1 MISPALCFI
10 PLHGRRLIIMAKKDM
25 AKNEQD
31 TNCTMGTSICDIR
44 QLIDD
49 VDNTILEL
57 INRRLNLAKKIGEL
71 KEDTGNQVVD
81 STRESE
87 ILNRL
92 TALNKGPLNPNVLRH
107 IFIDIIAAARAI
119 QASQR
124 VAYLGPEATFTH
136 LAATSQFG
144 YSVTYVP
151 QPSIREIFSE
161 VEKGACDYGVVP
173 VENSVEGSV
182 RHTLDLFFESD
193 LFICAER
200 YQPVSYDL
208 LAQEISLGGVQTVY
222 AHSSALNQCRTWLNQ
237 YLPQAALKECS
248 SSAFAVD
255 QAKKQKGVAAIAG
268 GGAAAM
274 FGLEAAASKIEDFS
288 RPPTRFLVIGK
299 EKVRPSGRDKT
310 SLMFALAHVPGAL
323 ASALAP
329 ITKASINLLK
339 IESRPT
345 RHESWSHFFFIDLE
359 GHLEDSNIQKAID
372 LIRPHALYIKNL
384 GSYPMLGQGV

>member
-1 MISPALCFI
+1 MGERGS
-10 PLHGRRLIIMAKKDM
+10 KSD
-25 AKNEQD
+25 
-31 TNCTMGTSICDIR
+31 CTLATDICDIR
-44 QLIDD
+44 QEIDTIDD
-49 VDNTILEL
+49 TILEL
-57 INRRLNLAKKIGEL
+57 INRRLNLARRIGEL
-71 KEDTGNQVVD
+71 KKDSGNRVVD

-87 ILNRL
+87 ILRRL
-92 TALNKGPLNPNVLRH
+92 TARNDGPLNPNVLHH

-136 LAATSQFG
+136 LAATSHFG

-193 LFICAER
+193 LCICAER
-200 YQPVSYDL
+200 YQTVSYDL
-208 LAQEISLGGVQTVY
+208 LAQEISLSAVRAVY
-222 AHSSALNQCRTWLNQ
+222 AHSQALNQCRTWLGQ
-237 YLPQAALKECS
+237 YLPAAALKECS
-248 SSAFAVD
+248 SSAFAVE
-255 QAKKQKGVAAIAG
+255 QALADKGVAAIAG
-268 GGAAAM
+268 GGAAAI

-288 RPPTRFLVIGK
+288 RPPTRFLIIGK

-323 ASALAP
+323 AGALAP
-329 ITKASINLLK
+329 ITDAAINLLK

-345 RHESWSHFFFIDLE
+345 RHESWSHFFFVDLE
-359 GHLEDSNIQKAID
+359 GHLEEESGQKAID
-372 LIRPHALYIKNL
+372 RIRPHALYIKNL
-384 GSYPMLGQGV
+384 GSYPMIGVGV

>member
-1 MISPALCFI
+1 MVTK
-10 PLHGRRLIIMAKKDM
+10 MAENKTGPD
-25 AKNEQD
+25 
-31 TNCTMGTSICDIR
+31 CTLATDICDIR
-44 QLIDD
+44 DQIDNIDD
-49 VDNTILEL
+49 TILEL
-57 INRRLNLAKKIGEL
+57 INRRLNLAKRIGEL
-71 KEDTGNQVVD
+71 KKDSGNRVVD

-87 ILNRL
+87 ILRRL
-92 TALNKGPLNPNVLRH
+92 TGQNKGPLNPNVLHH

-136 LAATSQFG
+136 LAATSHFG

-161 VEKGACDYGVVP
+161 VEKGACNYGVVP

-193 LFICAER
+193 LSICAER
-200 YQPVSYDL
+200 YQQVSYDL
-208 LAQEISLGGVQTVY
+208 LAQEISLSAVRSVY
-222 AHSSALNQCRTWLNQ
+222 AHSQALNQCRNWLNQ
-237 YLPQAALKECS
+237 YLPNVQLKECS
-248 SSAFAVD
+248 SSAFAVE
-255 QAKKQKGVAAIAG
+255 QAANQKEVAAIAG
-268 GGAAAM
+268 GGAAAI

-299 EKVRPSGRDKT
+299 ENVRPSGKDKT

-329 ITKASINLLK
+329 ITDAGINLVK

-359 GHLEDSNIQKAID
+359 GHIEDGSVQKAIE
-372 LIRPHALYIKNL
+372 LIQPHALYLKNL
-384 GSYPMLGQGV
+384 GSYPMIGVGV

>member
-1 MISPALCFI
+1 MDEPGNTPDCS
-10 PLHGRRLIIMAKKDM
+10 MATD
-25 AKNEQD
+25 
-31 TNCTMGTSICDIR
+31 ICDIR
-44 QLIDD
+44 QQIDD
-49 VDNTILEL
+49 IDNTILEL
-57 INRRLNLAKKIGEL
+57 INRRLNLAKRIGEL
-71 KEDTGNQVVD
+71 KKNSGNQVVD

-87 ILNRL
+87 ILRRL
-92 TALNKGPLNPNVLRH
+92 TALNKGPLNPNVLHH

-136 LAATSQFG
+136 LAATSHFG

-182 RHTLDLFFESD
+182 RHTLDLFFESE
-193 LFICAER
+193 LCICAER

-208 LAQEISLGGVQTVY
+208 LAQQVGLSAIGTVY
-222 AHSSALNQCRTWLNQ
+222 AHSQALNQCRAWLNQ
-237 YLPQAALKECS
+237 YLPAASLKECS
-248 SSAFAVD
+248 SSAFAVQ
-255 QAKKQKGVAAIAG
+255 QAMQEKAAAAIAG
-268 GGAAAM
+268 GGAAAL

-299 EKVRPSGRDKT
+299 ERVRPSGKDKT

-323 ASALAP
+323 AGALTP
-329 ITKASINLLK
+329 ITDEAINLLK

-359 GHLEDSNIQKAID
+359 GHLEEESIQRAID
-372 LIRPHALYIKNL
+372 RIRPHTLYLKNL
-384 GSYPMLGQGV
+384 GSYPMIGQGV

>member
-1 MISPALCFI
+1 M
-10 PLHGRRLIIMAKKDM
+10 
-25 AKNEQD
+25 EQNGAPPD
-31 TNCTMGTSICDIR
+31 CTLATDICDIR
-44 QLIDD
+44 QQIDD
-49 VDNTILEL
+49 IDDSILAL
-57 INRRLNLAKKIGEL
+57 INRRLNLAKRIGEL
-71 KEDTGNQVVD
+71 KKDSGNRVVD

-87 ILNRL
+87 ILRRL
-92 TALNKGPLNPNVLRH
+92 TGHNKGPLNPNVLQH

-136 LAATSQFG
+136 LAATSHFG

-193 LFICAER
+193 LGICAER

-208 LAQEISLGGVQTVY
+208 LAQEIGLAAIETVY
-222 AHSSALNQCRTWLNQ
+222 AHSQALNQCRNWLGQ
-237 YLPQAALKECS
+237 YLPGARLKECS
-248 SSAFAVD
+248 SSAFAVER
-255 QAKKQKGVAAIAG
+255 ALKEKGAGAIAG
-268 GGAAAM
+268 GGAAAI

-299 EKVRPSGRDKT
+299 EKTRPSGKDKT

-323 ASALAP
+323 AGALAP
-329 ITKASINLLK
+329 ITEAAINLLK

-345 RHESWSHFFFIDLE
+345 RHESWSHFFFVDLE
-359 GHLEDSNIQKAID
+359 GHFQDSSIQNAIER
-372 LIRPHALYIKNL
+372 IQPHTLYLKNL
-384 GSYPMLGQGV
+384 GSYPMVGVGV

>member
-1 MISPALCFI
+1 
-10 PLHGRRLIIMAKKDM
+10 M
-25 AKNEQD
+25 AKNDTVGNEQD
-31 TNCTMGTSICDIR
+31 ANCTMGTNICDIR

-71 KEDTGNQVVD
+71 KKDTGNQVVD

-87 ILNRL
+87 ILKRL
-92 TALNKGPLNPNVLRH
+92 TARNKGPLNPNVLHH

-208 LAQEISLGGVQTVY
+208 LAQEVSLGVIQTVY
-222 AHSSALNQCRTWLNQ
+222 AHSSALNQCRAWLNQ
-237 YLPQAALKECS
+237 YLPQAELKECS
-248 SSAFAVD
+248 SSAFAVE
-255 QAKKQKGVAAIAG
+255 QAKKQKAAAAIAG
-268 GGAAAM
+268 VGAAAL

-288 RPPTRFLVIGK
+288 RPPTRLLVIGK
-299 EKVRPSGRDKT
+299 ERVRPSGKDKT

-329 ITKASINLLK
+329 ITQASINLLK

-359 GHLEDSNIQKAID
+359 GHIADGSIQQAMD
-372 LIRPHALYIKNL
+372 MIRPHALYLKNL

>member
-1 MISPALCFI
+1 
-10 PLHGRRLIIMAKKDM
+10 MADSE
-25 AKNEQD
+25 NRPD
-31 TNCTMGTSICDIR
+31 CTMATDICDIR
-44 QLIDD
+44 RQIDTIDD
-49 VDNTILEL
+49 AILEM
-57 INRRLNLAKKIGEL
+57 INRRLNLAKRIGEL
-71 KEDTGNQVVD
+71 KKDSGNRVVD

-87 ILNRL
+87 ILRRL
-92 TALNKGPLNPNVLRH
+92 TALNKGPLNPNVLHH

-136 LAATSQFG
+136 LAATSHFG

-151 QPSIREIFSE
+151 QPSIRDIFSE

-193 LFICAER
+193 LSICAER

-208 LAQEISLGGVQTVY
+208 LAQEIGLGAVSTVY
-222 AHSSALNQCRTWLNQ
+222 AHSQALNQCRVWLNQ
-237 YLPQAALKECS
+237 YLPAAELKECS
-248 SSAFAVD
+248 SSAFAVNH
-255 QAKKQKGVAAIAG
+255 AKAEKGVAAIAG
-268 GGAAAM
+268 GGAAAI

-299 EKVRPSGRDKT
+299 EQARSSGRDKT

-323 ASALAP
+323 AGALEP
-329 ITKASINLLK
+329 ITAADINLIK

-345 RHESWSHFFFIDLE
+345 RHESWSHFFFVDLE
-359 GHLEDSNIQKAID
+359 GHQDDDGIQKAIEA
-372 LIRPHALYIKNL
+372 IRPHTLYLKNL
-384 GSYPMLGQGV
+384 GSYPLVGVGV